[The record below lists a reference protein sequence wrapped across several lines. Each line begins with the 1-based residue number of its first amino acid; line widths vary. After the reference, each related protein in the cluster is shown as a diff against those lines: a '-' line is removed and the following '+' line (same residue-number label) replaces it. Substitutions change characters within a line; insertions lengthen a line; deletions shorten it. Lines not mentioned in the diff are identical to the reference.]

1 LLDNKIELE
10 KEINN
15 IQVELKQNQE
25 FLKIIESNEDSSFE
39 SFTPREIN
47 SNNKQ
52 KISSLNEDSSSLI
65 SALENAKQKLSIV
78 DARMAELSDVLKVA
92 RSLEQSETTVNT
104 KDNRI
109 AILDAQET
117 ERQRISRELHDSTVQ
132 DLTSLVYKTE
142 LCSKLIDIDPVRC
155 KLELMTLSQTL
166 RGIIEDIRQLI
177 YNLRPM
183 AFDDIGLDVT
193 IERALDKLENS
204 ETKKIDFNV
213 VGESYKIL
221 PVVGITLLRIVQEAC
236 SNAIRHAE
244 CTRIKVSLIYS
255 DKSVSLI
262 VEDDGCGF
270 DSDNIN
276 YEDRQDNSGFGLSI
290 MRERVFLLSGK
301 IAIDSKIN
309 EGTKIIVE
317 VPVNHI

>member
-1 LLDNKIELE
+1 
-10 KEINN
+10 
-15 IQVELKQNQE
+15 
-25 FLKIIESNEDSSFE
+25 
-39 SFTPREIN
+39 
-47 SNNKQ
+47 
-52 KISSLNEDSSSLI
+52 
-65 SALENAKQKLSIV
+65 
-78 DARMAELSDVLKVA
+78 
-92 RSLEQSETTVNT
+92 
-104 KDNRI
+104 
-109 AILDAQET
+109 
-117 ERQRISRELHDSTVQ
+117 
-132 DLTSLVYKTE
+132 
-142 LCSKLIDIDPVRC
+142 
-155 KLELMTLSQTL
+155 
-166 RGIIEDIRQLI
+166 
-177 YNLRPM
+177 M